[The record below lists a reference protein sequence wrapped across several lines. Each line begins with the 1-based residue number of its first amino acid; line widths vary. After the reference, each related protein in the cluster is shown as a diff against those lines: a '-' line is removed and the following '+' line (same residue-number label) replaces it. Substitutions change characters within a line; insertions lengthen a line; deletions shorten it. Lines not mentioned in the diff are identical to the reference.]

1 VAHYEADTIVAN
13 LVREMDGQPPWP
25 DYDGHAT

>member
-1 VAHYEADTIVAN
+1 VAHYQSDTIVNN
-13 LVREMDGQPPWP
+13 LIREIDGQPPWP